1 MDRIFIHS
9 LTLPC
14 RIGITEDER
23 RQPQGV
29 VVDVDMVLDL
39 SRAAKTRDVAD
50 TIDYREA
57 RLLISGVMSKGQFKL
72 LETLAEE
79 IAVLLM
85 AKFDI
90 ERVSVK
96 IRKQKY
102 SSAPTIGVEIE
113 RERRPK
119 SR

>member
-1 MDRIFIHS
+1 MDRIFIHDQRV
-9 LTLPC
+9 PC
-14 RIGITEDER
+14 RVGISEDER

-29 VVDVDMVLDL
+29 IVDVDLFLDL
-39 SRAAKTRDVAD
+39 RRAAKTRDLTD

-57 RLLISGVMSKGQFKL
+57 RLLISGVASKGQFKL

-90 ERVSVK
+90 HRVAVK
-96 IRKQKY
+96 VRKEKY
-102 SSAPTIGVEIE
+102 SSDPSIGIEIE
-113 RERRPK
+113 RERRLGA
-119 SR
+119 R